1 MSARKLESGLHS
13 QAKPGGVYFLAIEG
27 STKDPG
33 GGRRICG
40 YGFLS
45 MDLLLDKYLWSAK
58 GKSDF

>member
-33 GGRRICG
+33 GVV
-40 YGFLS
+40 GFVG
-45 MDLLLDKYLWSAK
+45 MD
-58 GKSDF
+58 F